1 MAEFGLGNMPTRAMT
16 SSIATSLDA
25 RRTSGSFQTRCCFAS
40 MPIFSTT
47 MPLAWEVPVHAE
59 CKHNG
64 QTSTRLGKGRCLRKD
79 CTCTSYPGSPS
90 CSPVKALRHF
100 ADTFILPSIC
110 CMRCHGC
117 MSAVHASAW
126 VLVGPQGLPAVD
138 PHLTGGSDSARL
150 SHGGLCG
157 DARSLLP
164 LRTAESHGPKSA
176 NGSAVTGREAGE
188 APCGSMR
195 RPS

>member
-1 MAEFGLGNMPTRAMT
+1 MHVERLAHFNRDAASPQCR
-16 SSIATSLDA
+16 SS
-25 RRTSGSFQTRCCFAS
+25 RPRCPWRGKCLCAPS
-40 MPIFSTT
+40 ASTT
-47 MPLAWEVPVHAE
+47 AKPQRDWARAVASERIALVLRTQV
-59 CKHNG
+59 
-64 QTSTRLGKGRCLRKD
+64 RLLVVL
-79 CTCTSYPGSPS
+79 S
-90 CSPVKALRHF
+90 ALRHF

-164 LRTAESHGPKSA
+164 LRTAESHGPSA
-176 NGSAVTGREAGE
+176 
-188 APCGSMR
+188 
-195 RPS
+195 